1 MCDPRYILGLE
12 KLLLGADRG
21 SWKYLPL
28 ASAPHTSHK
37 RPPLNIRKTAIAL
50 HPPSFAVFFYLSI
63 SARNIDRQPF
73 SSFQGVAIVDV
84 RYCMAIM
91 ACVFVL

>member
-28 ASAPHTSHK
+28 ASAPHTSHR
-37 RPPLNIRKTAIAL
+37 RPEAHGDIYPWPLLLTPLTRGRL
-50 HPPSFAVFFYLSI
+50 
-63 SARNIDRQPF
+63 
-73 SSFQGVAIVDV
+73 
-84 RYCMAIM
+84 
-91 ACVFVL
+91 

>member
-28 ASAPHTSHK
+28 ASAPHTSHR

-63 SARNIDRQPF
+63 SSRNIDRQSF
-73 SSFQGVAIVDV
+73 SFRGVALGS
-84 RYCMAIM
+84 RRLAIM
-91 ACVFVL
+91 ACVLYNMVQ

>member
-1 MCDPRYILGLE
+1 VRSPIYILGLE

-28 ASAPHTSHK
+28 ASAPHTSHR

-63 SARNIDRQPF
+63 SARNI
-73 SSFQGVAIVDV
+73 
-84 RYCMAIM
+84 
-91 ACVFVL
+91 L